1 MLKNLR
7 FRQKRKRFSYEKNLW
22 LRRKMLHQKHESY
35 KYVMPLK
42 NCVNWATT
50 RGEKNVLT

>member
-1 MLKNLR
+1 
-7 FRQKRKRFSYEKNLW
+7 
-22 LRRKMLHQKHESY
+22 MLHQKHESY

-42 NCVNWATT
+42 NWVNWATT